1 MKYIKYMEISHATY
15 KNLFNVYIGDP
26 DFKYNCLTSA
36 NESIYQITI
45 PSDDKQENNYIIVS
59 YYKRYNIKID
69 LNERY
74 NIVLQLLSEEG
85 KIYKEYKYNN
95 IKVIYKSENTYNY
108 AVNNENELITVI
120 FQI

>member
-1 MKYIKYMEISHATY
+1 MQYIKYMEVSHSTY

-26 DFKYNCLTSA
+26 NLEDNYLTVA

-45 PSDDKQENNYIIVS
+45 PSDDIQENNYIIVS

-69 LNERY
+69 LYESY
-74 NIVLQLLSEEG
+74 NIMLQLLSESG
-85 KIYKEYKYNN
+85 NIYKEYKFNN

-108 AVNNENELITVI
+108 SVNNENDLITVI
-120 FQI
+120 FQV